1 VLIRVATI
9 VAYLP
14 TRCYSL
20 YHARIYGTCLPYN
33 AHASHIT
40 FLHHGY
46 SHALVMLTNAY
57 AWPKYE
63 IGIICVL
70 GTSLEDIP
78 PFLPSPQYF
87 ILIIKFTCCND
98 HFPQEAIHRKCTKYT
113 LLLEAIEHQGWVTP
127 TSISPCHKYKISSK
141 THNIAQRRG
150 PSKYKS
156 EMLGV

>member
-1 VLIRVATI
+1 MLIRVATI

-20 YHARIYGTCLPYN
+20 YHACIHGICLPYN
-33 AHASHIT
+33 VAPSW
-40 FLHHGY
+40 LLPC
-46 SHALVMLTNAY
+46 SCY
-57 AWPKYE
+57 ANKC
-63 IGIICVL
+63 ICLAQIRHGIIFVL
-70 GTSLEDIP
+70 GTSPADIP

-127 TSISPCHKYKISSK
+127 TSHIPMSQIQNLLNDIQDTQHCSTTWALKI
-141 THNIAQRRG
+141 
-150 PSKYKS
+150 
-156 EMLGV
+156 